1 MQQDALESY
10 LNDHVAGS
18 VAAIELLDHLVESSE
33 DRGRKQFFEEI
44 RTDVNEDQETLR
56 GILRA
61 LGAEESGFR
70 KAGAWLTEKVGRL
83 KLQLE
88 GAVRGS
94 LHELE
99 ALEALA
105 LGVLGKLALWRALAV
120 AGGIE
125 ALRGVDLGEL
135 QRRAETQHARIESR
149 RLDLAGKLFA
159 AAA

>member
-1 MQQDALESY
+1 
-10 LNDHVAGS
+10 V
-18 VAAIELLDHLVESSE
+18 
-33 DRGRKQFFEEI
+33 
-44 RTDVNEDQETLR
+44 TEDQETLR

-83 KLQLE
+83 KLHLE
-88 GAVRGS
+88 GPAPGS
-94 LHELE
+94 LHQLE

-105 LGVLGKLALWRALAV
+105 LGILGKLALWRGLVV

-135 QRRAETQHARIESR
+135 QRRRRLSMPESNPGGSISRASCSR
-149 RLDLAGKLFA
+149 RR
-159 AAA
+159 